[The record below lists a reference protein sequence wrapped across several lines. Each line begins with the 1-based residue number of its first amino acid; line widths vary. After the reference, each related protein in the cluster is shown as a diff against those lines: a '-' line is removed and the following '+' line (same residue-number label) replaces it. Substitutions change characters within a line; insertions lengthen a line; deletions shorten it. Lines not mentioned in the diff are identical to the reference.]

1 MENQFL
7 EGLTPLW
14 TALARRLLPG
24 SLAFLSAYAAK
35 NREPTHLTAAKL
47 ANGARPPSHVS
58 WQLLLFPTQV
68 GLKLCDALD
77 RRFPR

>member
-1 MENQFL
+1 MFTSHSGACGFCELVENQFL

-24 SLAFLSAYAAK
+24 SLAFLAAYAAK

-58 WQLLLFPTQV
+58 W
-68 GLKLCDALD
+68 
-77 RRFPR
+77 